1 MTALY
6 GIWHGPTGLKKMAER
21 VRFYTQMLSTALTGM
36 GIKIVTHQHNC
47 FDKIVID
54 VKASG
59 FSSADKV
66 LADFH
71 KYGINLRKVDD
82 FHVGISLNETT
93 VVLKLA
99 TLVEIFALLL
109 EKKELGESYLPD
121 DFFAI

>member
-21 VRFYTQMLSTALTGM
+21 IRFYTQMLSTALAGM
-36 GIKIVTHQHNC
+36 GIKVVTHKHDF
-47 FDKIVID
+47 FDTIVID
-54 VKASG
+54 IKASG
-59 FSSADKV
+59 FTSADKV

-93 VVLKLA
+93 VILKLA
-99 TLVEIFALLL
+99 TVVEIFALLL
-109 EKKELGESYLPD
+109 EKKELGETYLPD
-121 DFFAI
+121 DFFTI